1 MGSGMAIDTTDSFSG
16 PYLTNGATT
25 VFPFTFKALGTADI
39 SVTLDGAEV
48 DSADYSVAINPGS
61 GGSISFFVAPAAGQ
75 ELFVLLDPVFTQPIS
90 FENGSAWLAEP
101 VNETADRAAQRD
113 IWLRDRILR
122 GVLLPRGE
130 VGQELPSA
138 ADRAGKFLAF
148 DGAGALAA
156 VVGALAVPALA
167 VNIATDGGGNV
178 QALLNSSL
186 QADRHFNSVV
196 TVAPGELAAWV
207 LTTTPTPGQARDGI
221 LIYHTMDDPSNGLH
235 VLGYANSG
243 CVGGQAGGFAMDGP
257 GTGSAAQCN
266 RRGSGTGNGVNG
278 NRVDDGDGYGV
289 SGQFSSL
296 GTGAGV
302 QAIKQNS
309 GVTGTAGTGP
319 ALLVENSSNE
329 GHAIDSA
336 TALVNTTDTSHRFTR
351 LQREGI
357 NADFRMSNAGARGG
371 PTSVVRAVLAPGEAS
386 TGAGAVNA
394 FEAIIGANITGSAEV
409 NGFAAVNDSAGNAV
423 AHGVIGLA
431 RGANTTN
438 YGGRFGASGAA
449 NNIALRV
456 DGQSWLLGNIQGS
469 LPEYA
474 NDAAASATLAVGYW
488 YINSTTGAVTSR
500 RV

>member
-1 MGSGMAIDTTDSFSG
+1 MAVDTTNAING
-16 PYLTNGATT
+16 PFIPNGATT
-25 VFPFTFKALGTADI
+25 TFPFTFTAP
-39 SVTLDGAEV
+39 SAAEV
-48 DSADYSVAINPGS
+48 SVVALDADGTSTEVTGFSVELAPGG
-61 GGSISFFVAPAAGQ
+61 GGSVIFDVAPAAGPQ
-75 ELFVLLDPVFTQPIS
+75 LFILLDPFFTQQIE
-90 FENGSAWLAEP
+90 FENGSGWLAEP
-101 VNETADRAAQRD
+101 VNEVADRGAARD
-113 IWLRDRILR
+113 QVLKRELER
-122 GVLLPRGE
+122 GMKVPFGEEGLLLPSLASR
-130 VGQELPSA
+130 V
-138 ADRAGKFLAF
+138 GKFLAF
-148 DGAGALAA
+148 DGAGALIA
-156 VVGALAVPALA
+156 VAGALAVPALA
-167 VNIATDGGGNV
+167 ANIATDGGGNV
-178 QALLNSSL
+178 QAMLNSSL

-235 VLGYANSG
+235 VLGLANPG
-243 CVGGQAGGFAMDGP
+243 CVGGQAIGGAMDGD
-257 GTGSAAQCN
+257 GTGSAGQFN
-266 RRGSGTGNGVNG
+266 RRGNGTGNGING
-278 NRVDDGDGYGV
+278 NRVDNGDGYGV

-296 GTGAGV
+296 GTGGGV

-319 ALLVENSSNE
+319 ALLVTNSSDE

-336 TALVNTTDTSHRFTR
+336 TALNNTTDTSHRFTR

-357 NADFRMSNAGARGG
+357 NADFRMSNSGARGG
-371 PTSVVRAVLAPGEAS
+371 PTSVVRAVLVPDSAS

-449 NNIALRV
+449 NNISLRV
-456 DGQSWLLGNIQGS
+456 DGQSWLLGNIQGQ